1 MRWQRELGELHM
13 AACAPGENLAVLR
26 ARELVQGVL
35 RDAPRYVQIAGAEL
49 DDPAAVRRSAHD
61 PIGDAERIHHVERKQ
76 RDVRRLE
83 DVATGIKHEIRLLRT
98 FGAAETT
105 AGIGALAE
113 PLQHLAGELHARE
126 HRHVL
131 AQLAEIPDALPPARG
146 HLVAALCHRDARHG
160 EQEAWIDGLV
170 AGLDAFAAEYAGR
183 GPFARGFGPI
193 AGAHQ
198 IEHAANDGFGGGG
211 HAGRVGD
218 RTGLDAFSAARA
230 CVDHRVDARV
240 QGAFKR
246 HAHGTRNLSA
256 PGRGGQRA
264 GGWQGTAA
272 AAHGL
277 IPRAKSIFP
286 MTHSLNPVARSK
298 EPRRFGVAALIVALL
313 VHPQTAFA
321 AEGTQSGPSEV
332 IFLAEII
339 VLVLAGRLLGE
350 AMQRIG
356 QPGVVGQLIAGILLG
371 PSVLGLIWPE
381 AQHALFPKTPEQ
393 KAMIDAVAQLGILML
408 LLLTGMETDL
418 ALARKVG
425 RAAISISIAGI
436 AAPFLCGFALG
447 QFLPDALLPAP
458 EQRLITSLFLGTALA
473 ISSVKIVALIVREM
487 HFMRRNVGQIIVASA
502 IIDDTIG
509 WIIVA
514 IIFGLAQHGTVDAA
528 GVARSVIGTAAFLAV
543 SLTIGRRIVS
553 GLIRWTNDNFVSE
566 VPVISMIL
574 VIMGMMALITHL
586 IGVHTVLGAF
596 VSGILVGESPILTRH
611 IDEQLRGLITALFA
625 PVFFGLAGLGT
636 DLSVLRDPSLVWLM
650 LALIVIAS
658 VGKFGGAFIGGR
670 LGGLNFRESLAL
682 GCGMNARGQTEVII
696 ATIGLS
702 LGMLSHSLFTL
713 IVAMAVVMTTAM
725 PPTLRW
731 ALGRLPLGEQERR
744 RLEREE
750 FEAKGFVSNM
760 ERLLIAVDDSANGK
774 FASRLAGLIAA
785 AKGMP
790 ATVIRVQPADGAA
803 AKQSGQL
810 SGEHAIQAAAQA
822 ARVMEDEQESGTP
835 AKVSVIT
842 RSGDE
847 PAEETVAS
855 EARKGYDL
863 LVIGTEH
870 AARKAEFHEDANRSA
885 AEFEVPLAIVAA
897 RGVHL

>member
-1 MRWQRELGELHM
+1 M
-13 AACAPGENLAVLR
+13 V
-26 ARELVQGVL
+26 
-35 RDAPRYVQIAGAEL
+35 
-49 DDPAAVRRSAHD
+49 
-61 PIGDAERIHHVERKQ
+61 
-76 RDVRRLE
+76 
-83 DVATGIKHEIRLLRT
+83 
-98 FGAAETT
+98 F
-105 AGIGALAE
+105 
-113 PLQHLAGELHARE
+113 
-126 HRHVL
+126 L
-131 AQLAEIPDALPPARG
+131 AQVVLL
-146 HLVAALCHRDARHG
+146 
-160 EQEAWIDGLV
+160 
-170 AGLDAFAAEYAGR
+170 
-183 GPFARGFGPI
+183 
-193 AGAHQ
+193 
-198 IEHAANDGFGGGG
+198 
-211 HAGRVGD
+211 
-218 RTGLDAFSAARA
+218 
-230 CVDHRVDARV
+230 
-240 QGAFKR
+240 
-246 HAHGTRNLSA
+246 
-256 PGRGGQRA
+256 
-264 GGWQGTAA
+264 
-272 AAHGL
+272 
-277 IPRAKSIFP
+277 
-286 MTHSLNPVARSK
+286 
-298 EPRRFGVAALIVALL
+298 LL
-313 VHPQTAFA
+313 V
-321 AEGTQSGPSEV
+321 
-332 IFLAEII
+332 
-339 VLVLAGRLLGE
+339 GRLLGE

-356 QPGVVGQLIAGILLG
+356 QPAVIGQLLGGIVLG
-371 PSVLGLIWPE
+371 PSVFGMIWPE
-381 AQHALFPKTPEQ
+381 AQHAIFPASGAQ
-393 KAMIDAVAQLGILML
+393 KSMIDGVSQLGILML
-408 LLLTGMETDL
+408 LLLTGMQIDL
-418 ALARKVG
+418 RLVRKVG
-425 RAAISISIAGI
+425 AAAASVSLAGI
-436 AAPFLCGFALG
+436 SLPFLCGFALG
-447 QFLPDALLPAP
+447 EFLPDAMLPKP
-458 EQRLITSLFLGTALA
+458 DQRLITSLFLGTALS
-473 ISSVKIVALIVREM
+473 ISSIKIVAMVVREM
-487 HFMRRNVGQIIVASA
+487 NFMRRNVGQVIVASA
-502 IIDDTIG
+502 IIDDSIG
-509 WIIVA
+509 WIIIA
-514 IIFGLAQHGTVDAA
+514 ITFGLAEHGTVDMATL
-528 GVARSVIGTAAFLAV
+528 ARSVLGTALFLAL
-543 SLTIGRRIVS
+543 SLTIGRRIVFS
-553 GLIRWTNDNFVSE
+553 LIRWTNDNFVSE
-566 VPVISMIL
+566 VPVITMIL
-574 VIMGMMALITHL
+574 VIMGGMALTTHL

-650 LALIVIAS
+650 LGLIVIAS

-713 IVAMAVVMTTAM
+713 IVAMAVVTTTAM

-863 LVIGTEH
+863 LVIGTENV
-870 AARKAEFHEDANRSA
+870 ARKAEFHEDVNRIA
-885 AEFEVPLAIVAA
+885 AEFEGPLAIVAA
-897 RGVHL
+897 RGVHFERPLQSALNILVPVTGTEASRRAAEIGIAIARAAGAPVTALYVSTGRSKRAARNLRNALRSRRQHEAILRDVVEMADRYNVDIRTDVKVDVAADDAILRQANANRNTVIVMGVNRRPGDTLFFGNVAAAILEKSRRSILFVSSAGSIGSAQGAGKTAGRPARATAK